1 MDDRPGNR
9 DAAKDSTAAAAA
21 AAAATE
27 DLATAAS
34 GTAAAAQEA
43 GWIPLTTTQQQ
54 SGPAKKYEFTHSG
67 PYSTTIRMNGEDH
80 TLGAIVAE
88 QLNAQRCNAAVA
100 QGCDAGGEKF
110 IEVRIEAPKGA
121 QTAMEHALLAVE
133 ARMEE
138 IRQIRAAVRAAL
150 DAQRRLK
157 QQIDDSSNAN

>member
-1 MDDRPGNR
+1 MDAPLDNSE
-9 DAAKDSTAAAAA
+9 AADDWTTAATA

-27 DLATAAS
+27 DLITAAT

-43 GWIPLTTTQQQ
+43 HWIPHTATQQQ
-54 SGPAKKYEFTHSG
+54 SAPAKKYEFTHSG

-100 QGCDAGGEKF
+100 QRCDASGEKF
-110 IEVRIEAPKGA
+110 IEVRIEAPKGP

-138 IRQIRAAVRAAL
+138 IRLIRAAVRAAL
-150 DAQRRLK
+150 KAHRLK
-157 QQIDDSSNAN
+157 TTN